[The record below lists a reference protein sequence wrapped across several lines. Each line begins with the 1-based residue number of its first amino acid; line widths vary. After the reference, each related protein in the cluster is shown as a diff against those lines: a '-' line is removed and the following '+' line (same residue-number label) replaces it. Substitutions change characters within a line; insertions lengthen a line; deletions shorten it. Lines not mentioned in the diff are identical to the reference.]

1 MLNHI
6 WAILL
11 FIGLIVAGLIGR
23 VSGDANVIDA
33 AMKGAEKAVM
43 GIALPLAGMMMFWLG
58 VLRLLEKAGVLEAVV
73 RLLSPLLRRL
83 FPDVPTGH
91 PAMSAMVMNLSA
103 NMLGLSNNATPL
115 GLKAMGHLQE
125 LNPHKQS
132 ASNAM
137 ITFLALNTGAFTLIP
152 MSAMNFLN
160 AAGIKNSYQVIVPT
174 ILATAC
180 ASVGAVLAAKSFQRL
195 PQFVPL
201 PDEEDSTPNKGG
213 HDPTDLAAPK
223 ISRISPKA
231 RLWLSILAI
240 LFVGVSALELGPPV
254 WRKIVLKDSG
264 LSAVLDKAAQRRADA
279 EAVLA
284 QKKAE
289 ANAALNEK
297 GKPTKWSEISTDPVY
312 YSLPEAQKL
321 ELKTEFFKRVVL
333 PKLGELPEGM
343 TEDMAL
349 SYWIQNANDSGMSWR
364 RMMDGTS
371 GLAIPAILILA
382 VGFAWARGVR
392 VYEEF
397 VDGAKEGFQVAVRI
411 MPYLVAMLA
420 VLAILRESGAFQLLE
435 YALAPVL
442 GFLGF
447 PVELLSLALMRPL
460 SGSGAQGILNEILTR
475 PDLSEMVK
483 FTAAILYGSTETTF
497 YVLTVYFGSVG
508 IRRFRHALMAGL
520 TADFIGMVAAIIFGR
535 LLFG

>member
-1 MLNHI
+1 MLNSI

-11 FIGLIVAGLIGR
+11 FVGLIVAGLVGR
-23 VSGDANVIDA
+23 VSGAGSVIDA

-73 RLLSPLLRRL
+73 RGLSPLLRRI
-83 FPDVPTGH
+83 FPEVPTQH

-125 LNPHKQS
+125 LNPNKQT

-137 ITFLALNTGAFTLIP
+137 ITFLALNTAAFTLIP

-160 AAGIKNSYQVIVPT
+160 AAGIPNSYRVILPT

-180 ASVGAVLAAKSFQRL
+180 ASFGAAASALFLNRL
-195 PQFVPL
+195 PRFAPQ
-201 PDEEDSTPNKGG
+201 PDEPEAVVGETM
-213 HDPTDLAAPK
+213 TAAPAASK
-223 ISRISPKA
+223 SGISRRA
-231 RLWLSILAI
+231 RGWLTLLVG
-240 LFVGVSALELGPPV
+240 LFIAVSALELGPPA
-254 WRKIVLKDSG
+254 WRAAVLETTG
-264 LSAVLDKAAQRRADA
+264 LSQVIRQAGERKTQA
-279 EAVLA
+279 EAELA
-284 QKKAE
+284 MKKE
-289 ANAALNEK
+289 QAAAR
-297 GKPTKWSEISTDPVY
+297 P
-312 YSLPEAQKL
+312 AQ
-321 ELKTEFFKRVVL
+321 EE
-333 PKLGELPEGM
+333 PP
-343 TEDMAL
+343 A
-349 SYWIQNANDSGMSWR
+349 WR
-364 RMMDGTS
+364 RVMDGAS

-382 VGFAWARGVR
+382 VGFAWAKKVR

-397 VDGAKEGFQVAVRI
+397 VEGAKEGFAVATRI

-420 VLAILRESGAFQLLE
+420 VLAILRESGAFLLLE
-435 YALAPVL
+435 HALSPLL
-442 GFLGF
+442 GLIGF

-460 SGSGAQGILNEILTR
+460 SGSGSQGLLIEIITR
-475 PDLSEMVK
+475 SDLSETVK

-520 TADFIGMVAAIIFGR
+520 IGDFCGMASAVVFGR